1 MEENKK
7 HEKEHIH
14 EHHDKIVYHEKNQYS
29 KLLLAV
35 TGFVIL
41 LVLFN
46 QWQIAAMDT
55 MVNNMQGIA
64 TADVN
69 SGIQTS
75 SQKTPMLTGD
85 AVNDAIAIAIPTGV
99 PDIYGKEL
107 GVSFDTPVESMAM
120 LESIDRGNRKIT
132 LTGNDLQRYVKIASM
147 TACEYCC
154 GATTLVFKDGRAACG
169 CAHSAAMRGLIAYM
183 IQNHPDTSDDKILEE
198 ANRWK
203 ALFFPKESVKKV
215 LDAQAKSGKLDA
227 NVLNQLP
234 QMVGG
239 C

>member
-1 MEENKK
+1 MENEHKHTEHNS
-7 HEKEHIH
+7 HEKKGH
-14 EHHDKIVYHEKNQYS
+14 N
-29 KLLLAV
+29 
-35 TGFVIL
+35 IL
-41 LVLFN
+41 LVIATIVVVMIVLFN
-46 QWQIAAMDT
+46 QWQIANVDT
-55 MVNNMQGIA
+55 MVNGMAVAAA
-64 TADVN
+64 TNDN
-69 SGIQTS
+69 TDIKS
-75 SQKTPMLTGD
+75 SSSKTPMLTGD

-107 GVSFDTPVESMAM
+107 GISFDTPVESMAM

-132 LTGNDLQRYVKIASM
+132 LVGKDLERYVKIASM

-183 IQNHPDTSDDKILEE
+183 IKNHPDTSDDKILEE

-203 ALFFPKESVKKV
+203 ALFFPKQSVQKV
-215 LDAQAKSGKLDA
+215 LDAQTKSGKLDSSA
-227 NVLNQLP
+227 LNQIP

>member
-1 MEENKK
+1 M
-7 HEKEHIH
+7 
-14 EHHDKIVYHEKNQYS
+14 QRG
-29 KLLLAV
+29 
-35 TGFVIL
+35 TGL
-41 LVLFN
+41 QRSTVL
-46 QWQIAAMDT
+46 T
-55 MVNNMQGIA
+55 K
-64 TADVN
+64 
-69 SGIQTS
+69 S
-75 SQKTPMLTGD
+75 SIGNTPLLTGD
-85 AVNDAIAIAIPTGV
+85 AVNDAIALAIPKGV

-107 GVSFDTPVESMAM
+107 DVSFDSPIESMNI

-132 LTGNDLQRYVKIASM
+132 LTGNDLERYVKIASM

-183 IQNHPDTSDDKILEE
+183 IKNHPDVNDDKILAE

-203 ALFFPKESVKKV
+203 ALFFPKQSIQKV

-227 NVLNQLP
+227 SALNQVP

>member
-1 MEENKK
+1 MEEHQK
-7 HEKEHIH
+7 HDSEHKSH
-14 EHHDKIVYHEKNQYS
+14 EHHEKKGHNRLLVIATIV
-29 KLLLAV
+29 
-35 TGFVIL
+35 VIMM
-41 LVLFN
+41 VLFN
-46 QWQIAAMDT
+46 QWQITTVDA
-55 MVNNMQGIA
+55 MVNNMSVA
-64 TADVN
+64 SASDVK
-69 SGIQTS
+69 SGS
-75 SQKTPMLTGD
+75 GKTPMLTGD

-107 GVSFDTPVESMAM
+107 GVSFDSPIESMAM
-120 LESIDRGNRKIT
+120 LESIDRGNKKIT
-132 LTGNDLQRYVKIASM
+132 LTGDDLQRYVKIASM

-183 IQNHPDTSDDKILEE
+183 IKNHPDTSDDKILEE
-198 ANRWK
+198 ANKWK
-203 ALFFPKESVKKV
+203 ALFFPRQSIQKV

-227 NVLNQLP
+227 SALNQLP

>member
-1 MEENKK
+1 MENEHKHIEHNS
-7 HEKEHIH
+7 HEKKGH
-14 EHHDKIVYHEKNQYS
+14 S
-29 KLLLAV
+29 
-35 TGFVIL
+35 IL
-41 LVLFN
+41 LVIATIVVVMMVLFN
-46 QWQIAAMDT
+46 QWQIANVDT
-55 MVNNMQGIA
+55 MVNSMAVAVA
-64 TADVN
+64 TDANTDVKSS
-69 SGIQTS
+69 SG
-75 SQKTPMLTGD
+75 KTPMLTGD

-183 IQNHPDTSDDKILEE
+183 IKNHPDTSDDKILEE

-203 ALFFPKESVKKV
+203 ALFFPKQSVQKV

-227 NVLNQLP
+227 SALNQIP